1 MEVES
6 ETIEPSCYVA
16 VILYESSSDVPEYQ
30 PLYQE
35 SFVLLKATSLEE
47 AEAKALA
54 YGTQEQVSY
63 QNENRETIRW
73 SLKQVIDVNSVLDD
87 ELDDGSELYAR
98 HFRNYEAYCAFEPLL
113 SGEL

>member
-1 MEVES
+1 MEITS
-6 ETIEPSCYVA
+6 ETIEPFFYMA
-16 VILYESSSDVPEYQ
+16 VILYESSSDAPEYK

-47 AEAKALA
+47 AETKALVH
-54 YGTQEQVSY
+54 GTQEQVSY
-63 QNENRETIRW
+63 QNENQETIRW

-87 ELDDGSELYAR
+87 ELDDGSELYVR
-98 HFRNYEAYCAFEPLL
+98 HFRNYQAYCAFEPLL

>member
-1 MEVES
+1 MEIAGTSAVTS
-6 ETIEPSCYVA
+6 FYVA
-16 VILYESSSDVPEYQ
+16 VILYESSSDVPDYK

-63 QNENRETIRW
+63 QNENQETIRW

-98 HFRNYEAYCAFEPLL
+98 HFRNYQAYCGFEPLL

>member
-1 MEVES
+1 MEVTS
-6 ETIEPSCYVA
+6 EKIEPSLYIA
-16 VILYESSSDVPEYQ
+16 VILYESASDAPNYQ

-35 SFVLLKATSLEE
+35 SFILLKATSLEE

-63 QNENRETIRW
+63 QNENQETIRW